1 MADWQGFYSFNDT
14 NTIHLRGRVGA
25 LFQNTD
31 ENIPVFE
38 RFYVGGMDT
47 VRGYSYSDASPRSTD
62 PVTIATSSAATTWC
76 WQLRIRLDLPEG
88 YGARARTLL

>member
-62 PVTIATSSAATTWC
+62 PRYDRDVIGGDYMGVGIFENVW
-76 WQLRIRLDLPEG
+76 
-88 YGARARTLL
+88 TLQ